1 MSAVA
6 SMPLKVQYQFSQL
19 IRLAFSI
26 GLFLM
31 VSTGLHGQQA
41 SQKGWFDAD
50 FNFGCRSLTITMTHT
65 GVNTSDLQFNFEGDP
80 NDPFSLNFPNTP
92 AGNSGTFSNGETRT
106 FTYTTPGTYIIRV
119 VDQSSI
125 GSNQDR
131 FDFLTITVL
140 DKFSPSV
147 AARICSNNEVR
158 LFFDYAFDPFE
169 SFDIDYG
176 DGSPIE
182 NFVKDPNANNG
193 STPHTYA
200 VNGVYNITVTGIFAA
215 GGNNADCNSVNITV
229 STLQTI
235 DPPVLNTITV
245 LDQTNITFEYNALMD
260 GLLYFLEIDRGNGFE
275 AFADLDP
282 VLNPTT
288 ISVLDPTLDN
298 QNETYDFRI
307 RATDICASIQAMS
320 LTGSSIASSFNLNGI
335 DTTIDIDYVWS
346 TSPANFTQI
355 DLFIN
360 NNLEASFNDPA
371 STIPHTI
378 SHTNCVQL
386 QSFFFQTVTNGI
398 VSTSQTLTPF
408 ANASLVLPATEA
420 ATAELIG
427 GSIRLALPNT
437 NFPLGEYQILRRDVT
452 TAFNQI
458 ATTTSQTF
466 VDTTVPPG
474 TAEACYQI
482 RYLDECGNVSAL
494 SSEVC
499 VIIEAKLGIPNAF
512 TPNGDN
518 INDFFTVTDG
528 IYNNFQMLIYNRW
541 GALVFQ
547 TNNPTP
553 GWNGT
558 YEGQEAPSGSYS
570 YRITF
575 QNADNTSINR
585 SGTFVLIR

>member
-1 MSAVA
+1 MSAVS

-19 IRLAFSI
+19 IKLAFSI

-31 VSTGLHGQQA
+31 VSTGLYGQQT

-119 VDQSSI
+119 VDQSST

-176 DGSPIE
+176 DGTPIE
-182 NFVKDPNANNG
+182 NFVKDVNANNG

-200 VNGVYNITVTGIFAA
+200 VNGVYDITITGIFSA
-215 GGNNADCNSVNITV
+215 GGNNSDCNSVTIRV
-229 STLQTI
+229 STLETI
-235 DPPVLNTITV
+235 VPPVLNSIV
-245 LDQTNITFEYNALMD
+245 VVDQTNITFEYDPLMD
-260 GLLYFLEIDRGNGFE
+260 GLLYFLEIDKGNGFE
-275 AFADLDP
+275 AFSDLDP
-282 VLNPTT
+282 LLNPTSIT
-288 ISVLDPTLDN
+288 VEDLSLDN
-298 QNETYDFRI
+298 NQQTYDFRI
-307 RATDICASIQAMS
+307 RATDICASIQAIS
-320 LTGSSIASSFNLNGI
+320 LIGSSIASNFSLNNI
-335 DTTIDIDYVWS
+335 ETTIDIDYTWS
-346 TSPANFTQI
+346 TSPAGFTQI
-355 DLFIN
+355 DFFIN
-360 NNLEASFNDPA
+360 GTLGSTFNEPS
-371 STIPHTI
+371 STTPHTI
-378 SHTNCVQL
+378 SHTNCAQL
-386 QSFFFQTVTNGI
+386 LPFFFQTVTNGI

-408 ANASLVLPATEA
+408 ANSTLVLPATDA
-420 ATAELIG
+420 AQGELVG
-427 GSIRLALPNT
+427 GSIRLTLPST
-437 NFPLGEYQILRRDVT
+437 NFLLGEYQILRRDVNPT
-452 TAFNQI
+452 FSQI
-458 ATTTSQTF
+458 ATTALSTF
-466 VDTTVPPG
+466 VDTTIPQG

-482 RYLDECGNVSAL
+482 RYVDECGNISAL
-494 SSEVC
+494 SAEVC
-499 VIIEAKLGIPNAF
+499 VIIEAKLGIPTAF

-518 INDFFTVTDG
+518 INDFFSVTDG
-528 IYNNFQMLIYNRW
+528 IYNDFQMLIYNRW
-541 GALVFQ
+541 GSLVFQ
-547 TNNPTP
+547 TNSPTP
-553 GWNGT
+553 GWNGMF
-558 YEGQEAPSGSYS
+558 EGTEAPSGSYS

-575 QNADNTSINR
+575 QNTDNSRVNR